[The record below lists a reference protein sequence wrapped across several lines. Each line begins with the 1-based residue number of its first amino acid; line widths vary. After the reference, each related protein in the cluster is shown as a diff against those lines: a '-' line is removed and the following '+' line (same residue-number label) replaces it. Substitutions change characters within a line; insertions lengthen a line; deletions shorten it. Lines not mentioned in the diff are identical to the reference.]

1 MYDGIPYLLA
11 PVETVPDKAL
21 KILKRAVNEM
31 ERRYGLL
38 KEKRVKHLT
47 EYNEKMSSTDALPRI
62 VVIIDEL
69 ADLMMNRNT
78 KKDTEMCITRIAQ
91 KARAV

>member
-1 MYDGIPYLLA
+1 L
-11 PVETVPDKAL
+11 V
-21 KILKRAVNEM
+21 
-31 ERRYGLL
+31 
-38 KEKRVKHLT
+38 
-47 EYNEKMSSTDALPRI
+47 EYNEKMPSTDTLPRI

-91 KARAV
+91 KARAI